1 MARRVAG
8 ILFLLLLLSSAAYA
22 IPLEIV
28 IENRQEG
35 GMIFIAGKTNLPDGT
50 RIGVTLA
57 KKAGYFAQDYDIFV
71 KNGRFESMGFTY
83 RGYAMSGKF
92 ELSIMS
98 YFNENWQKPDVLKKL
113 SGYESPLIK
122 DGRLRIVQ
130 GLSFRTSKGEKS
142 MDPAALKTELDLF
155 KKYLETLKGMR
166 AELQKSAKDRKIFY
180 ASSAD
185 WNQKLEKERGAFLKD
200 FGKNAEEY
208 KGGCINAY
216 REISEAQGNLAVLW
230 QKYDEFLRGVGEIDD
245 LTGKMKPEPELEM
258 QEMIERAENSIE
270 ECSP

>member
-1 MARRVAG
+1 MVRRVGA
-8 ILFLLLLLSSAAYA
+8 LALFFLLLSTTAFA
-22 IPLEIV
+22 IPLEMV
-28 IENRQEG
+28 FENRQEG
-35 GMIFIAGKTNLPDGT
+35 GMVFVTGKTNLPDGT

-57 KKAGYFAQDYDIFV
+57 KKVGYFAQDYEIFV
-71 KNGRFESMGFTY
+71 KDGRFESIGFTY
-83 RGYAMSGKF
+83 RGYAMSGHF
-92 ELSIMS
+92 ELSVMS

-113 SGYESPLIK
+113 SQYESPSIK
-122 DGRLRIVQ
+122 DGRLRITQ
-130 GLSFRTSKGEKS
+130 RLSFRTSNAEK
-142 MDPAALKTELDLF
+142 PGNLAALRAELDLL

-166 AELQKSAKDRKIFY
+166 AELQNSAKDRKIFY
-180 ASSAD
+180 ASPAE

-245 LTGKMKPEPELEM
+245 LTGKMKPDPELEM
-258 QEMIERAENSIE
+258 QEMIERTENSIE

>member
-1 MARRVAG
+1 MTGRVAA
-8 ILFLLLLLSSAAYA
+8 ILGFVLLLSTTAFA
-22 IPLEIV
+22 IPLEMT

-35 GMIFIAGKTNLPDGT
+35 GMIFVMGKTNLPDGT
-50 RIGVTLA
+50 RIGVTLT
-57 KKAGYFAQDYDIFV
+57 KKVGYSAQDYDIFV
-71 KNGRFESMGFTY
+71 KDGRFESIGFTY
-83 RGYAMSGKF
+83 RGYAMSGHF
-92 ELSIMS
+92 ELSVMS

-113 SGYESPLIK
+113 SQYESPYIK
-122 DGRLRIVQ
+122 DAKLRVVQ
-130 GLSFRTSKGEKS
+130 RLSFRTGKSEKPG
-142 MDPAALKTELDLF
+142 DLAALKAELDLF

-185 WNQKLEKERGAFLKD
+185 WNQRLEKERGAFFKD

-208 KGGCINAY
+208 RGGCVNAY

-230 QKYDEFLRGVGEIDD
+230 QKYDDFLRGVGEIDD

-258 QEMIERAENSIE
+258 QEIIERAENSIE

>member
-1 MARRVAG
+1 MTGRVAA
-8 ILFLLLLLSSAAYA
+8 ILGFVLLLSTTAFA
-22 IPLEIV
+22 IPLEMT

-35 GMIFIAGKTNLPDGT
+35 GMIFVMGKTNLPDGT
-50 RIGVTLA
+50 RIGVTLT
-57 KKAGYFAQDYDIFV
+57 KKVGYSAQDYDIFV
-71 KNGRFESMGFTY
+71 KDGRFESIGFTY

-92 ELSIMS
+92 ELTVMS

-130 GLSFRTSKGEKS
+130 SLSFGTSKGEKP

-166 AELQKSAKDRKIFY
+166 AELQKAAKDRKIFY
-180 ASSAD
+180 ATSVD
-185 WNQKLEKERGAFLKD
+185 WNQRLEKERGAFFKD
-200 FGKNAEEY
+200 FGTNAEEY

-230 QKYDEFLRGVGEIDD
+230 QKYDDFLRGVGEIDD

-258 QEMIERAENSIE
+258 QEIIERAENSID